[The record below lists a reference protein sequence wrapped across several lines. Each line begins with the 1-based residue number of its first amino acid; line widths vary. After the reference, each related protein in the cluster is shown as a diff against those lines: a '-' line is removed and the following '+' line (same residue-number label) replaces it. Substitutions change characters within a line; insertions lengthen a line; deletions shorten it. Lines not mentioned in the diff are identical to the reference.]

1 MPPMSG
7 SPYILSV
14 SARDYAATLAALAVV
29 FICIHLGLYFYNY
42 HVEELPWLLLQL
54 FDLDEE
60 NNIPTWYSS
69 FILLNVAFFVL
80 ITSQQSGLKKRMHW
94 RIIAAGFLLLAI
106 DEVAGMHETF
116 NSSIEINW
124 AIPGAILV
132 LFLAA
137 AYVPFLLSLRA
148 KLALLFV
155 LSGAIFVSG
164 AIVTELLS
172 EDMESDS
179 WGYAMA
185 VALEEGLEM
194 FGALLFLYV
203 NLRELGKNG
212 MDGAEGKDGIVAIET
227 RIVQTD

>member
-1 MPPMSG
+1 MS
-7 SPYILSV
+7 LSQHQLTI
-14 SARDYAATLAALAVV
+14 SARSYSATLAALAAV

-60 NNIPTWYSS
+60 NNIPTWFSS
-69 FILLNVAFFVL
+69 FILLNVAFFVYLQTQAPGLEKRTHWLVIAIGSL
-80 ITSQQSGLKKRMHW
+80 ILSL
-94 RIIAAGFLLLAI
+94 

-137 AYVPFLLSLRA
+137 AYVPFLLSLRG
-148 KLALLFV
+148 KLALLFI
-155 LSGAIFVSG
+155 LAGIIFVSG
-164 AIVTELLS
+164 AIITELLS
-172 EDMESDS
+172 ADMESDS
-179 WGYAMA
+179 WGYALA

-194 FGALLFLYV
+194 FGALLFLYL
-203 NLRELGKNG
+203 NLKELAH
-212 MDGAEGKDGIVAIET
+212 DGRVTVSTHII
-227 RIVQTD
+227 